1 MDPLKSLFV
10 DNSVAQT
17 ILVITLICALGM
29 LLGKI
34 KIGGI
39 SLGVSFI
46 FFCGILAGH
55 FGLTINGDVLAFVE
69 SFGLVLFVYALGLQ
83 VGPGFFSSFGKNSIE
98 LNLVG
103 LSIIVLGTLMTIVF
117 SFITPVS
124 LTNMVGVLCGA
135 TTNTPALGAAQQ
147 TLSQMNMDQSS
158 MALSCAVA
166 YPLGVLGV
174 IFAIA
179 GLRRFVSD
187 DRLEPQL
194 KSSPQ
199 DTYIA
204 TFVVMNEEIVGK
216 SIAEIASISTTHFV
230 ISRLWR
236 KGKVSIPI
244 SSTLLKRGDRI
255 LVITTLKDNNNL
267 IKLFGEEEKQ
277 DWNNENIDWDAIDS
291 QLTSRIIL
299 ITKPS
304 INGKKLGT
312 LRLRNIYGV
321 NISRVY
327 RSGIKLLATRD
338 LVLQMGDRVVVVGE
352 KEAIKN
358 VENILGNAE
367 QKLNDPNLAP
377 IFIGII
383 LGIIL
388 GSIPLFVP
396 GMSAPVKLGLAG
408 GPMIMGMVIGTFGPR
423 IHMVIYSTR
432 SANLMLRGLGLSL
445 FLACIGLDAGKDF
458 FDTVIQPQGCIWI
471 LLGFAITFVP
481 IVLAGIF
488 SYLVLKIDYG
498 TICGLMCG
506 SMANPMALNYAND
519 LIPGDS
525 PAIAYATVYPLGM
538 FLRVIIAQAVLILFL

>member
-10 DNSVAQT
+10 GDSVAQAILILT
-17 ILVITLICALGM
+17 IICALGM
-29 LLGKI
+29 ILGKI
-34 KIGGI
+34 KIGGV

-55 FGLTINGDVLAFVE
+55 FGLTINTEVLSFVQ

-83 VGPGFFSSFGKNSIE
+83 VGPGFFSSFGKNSVN

-103 LSIIVLGTLMTIVF
+103 LFIIATGTFMAILF
-117 SFITPVS
+117 SYITPVS

-147 TLSQMNMDQSS
+147 TLSQLNIDQSS

-174 IFAIA
+174 ILAIA
-179 GLRRFVSD
+179 GMRRFVSEE
-187 DRLEPQL
+187 RLEPPL
-194 KSSPQ
+194 KTSPQ

-204 TFVVMNEEIVGK
+204 TFVVTNEAIEGR
-216 SIAEIASISTTHFV
+216 SIAKIATMSPTHFV

-236 KGKVSIPI
+236 KGIVSIPI
-244 SSTLLKRGDRI
+244 SGTLLEKGDRI
-255 LVITTLKDNNNL
+255 LVITTIKDNDDL

-277 DWNNENIDWDAIDS
+277 DWNNENIDWNAIDS

-299 ITKPS
+299 ITKPG
-304 INGKKLGT
+304 INGKKLGS

-338 LVLQMGDRVVVVGE
+338 LVLQMGDRVVVVGN

-367 QKLNDPNLAP
+367 QKLNDPNLAI

-383 LGIIL
+383 LGILL
-388 GSIPLFVP
+388 GSIPFFVP

-408 GPMIMGMVIGTFGPR
+408 GPMIIGMVIGTFGPR

-445 FLACIGLDAGKDF
+445 FLACTGLDAGRNF

-471 LLGFAITFVP
+471 LMGFAITFVP
-481 IVLAGIF
+481 IVLATVF
-488 SYLVLKIDYG
+488 SYFVLEIDYG
-498 TICGLMCG
+498 TICGLICG

-538 FLRVIIAQAVLILFL
+538 FLRVIVAQAVLILLL